1 MYVIIQNGSHQY
13 RAWPGQF
20 IKIEQVKL
28 KLGEEWKSKQVL
40 VFRNEDDSFIVGSPY
55 IKKAEIRG
63 RVIRH
68 GKSKKVLVFKKN
80 RRKGYRKTQGHRQAF
95 TEIYIESFLTPQG
108 KNIKSLIRKDSLKKD
123 FKLEGSATNKRKEI
137 LQEK

>member
-1 MYVIIQNGSHQY
+1 MYAIIQNGSHQY
-13 RAWPGQF
+13 RTWPGQF

-28 KLGEEWKSKQVL
+28 ESGMEWKSKQVL
-40 VFRNEDDSFIVGSPY
+40 AFRHENGSFVTGSPY
-55 IKKAEIRG
+55 VEKAEIRG
-63 RVIRH
+63 RVVRH

-108 KNIKSLIRKDSLKKD
+108 ENIKSPVRKKETLKTASSKPVQ
-123 FKLEGSATNKRKEI
+123 KKITENH
-137 LQEK
+137 QEK